1 MKNLESGEE
10 KIQQICDAI
19 RKETLE
25 PALRDAQTIIDEANK
40 KAEKIIQDAQAKGEE
55 YMSQA
60 RRTIDQENNVFQ
72 SSLTQAVKQSLEALR
87 QNIETKLFNDQLQE
101 ILQKPASNPKVI
113 AELINAIIKAIE
125 KQGIDTNLAAVIPA
139 SVPAKEVN
147 ELLLE
152 EVVKKLRNKSVE
164 IGNFAGGAQVKILG
178 KNMTIDISDT
188 ALKELLSNYV
198 RKDFRKL
205 ILNT

>member
-1 MKNLESGEE
+1 MKNLENGEE

-25 PALRDAQTIIDEANK
+25 PALRDAQKIIDEANL
-40 KAEKIIQDAQAKGEE
+40 KAEKIIQDAQAKAESHTAE
-55 YMSQA
+55 A
-60 RRTIDQENNVFQ
+60 RRTIDQEKNVFQ
-72 SSLTQAVKQSLEALR
+72 SSLSQAVKQSLESLR
-87 QNIETKLFNDQLQE
+87 QDIETKLFNDQLQD

-113 AELINAIIKAIE
+113 ADLINAIIKAIE
-125 KQGIDTNLAAVIPA
+125 KQGIETNLAAIIPA

-152 EVVKKLRNKSVE
+152 EVVKRLRNKSVE
-164 IGNFAGGAQVKILG
+164 VGNFAGGAQVKLTG

-205 ILNT
+205 ILNS